1 VFCGRSPEFYCRSEV
16 KTRKSAGDIIF
27 PSPYFFFIT
36 RCSVGFSLN
45 RVPVWESKVCIL
57 DRLYILLTY
66 RVWAQYPYLASN
78 TVNEY
83 GWNAAVKICGVGSC
97 NPVVLD
103 GKQYDVIC
111 SDHPYCA
118 SSDSS
123 GNLVWKQCP
132 DDWMPNPDDMGS
144 GLFSYDNIGTSMWLL
159 FSHITLEGWTSTM
172 YLVGPRPP
180 ESNLFAH
187 IDGDG
192 LIAIQM
198 WFSRIFHVLF
208 VFIGAFVV
216 VQLGLAI
223 IAIKYFA
230 AQEEELTL
238 KARIALDEEA
248 ILLTEEVIRSR
259 ENSSKHPAMRRS
271 FSILQK
277 TRSVKDLGA
286 KMHNIIP
293 GFKAFCTF
301 LADSLFRF
309 RISCRVV
316 CMHRWFPPF
325 ILTCICLNTVCMAIE
340 YHDVDQF
347 ETNICQ
353 RRCDLD
359 ARLPANATC
368 TGPLFNRTRDLD
380 GKGQRVRPAQKS
392 FCYLESNLAV
402 ADSVLC
408 SNLQSAAA
416 CYASSTKCFWVPE
429 RKSLTGSSNESYKSC
444 KLGLYSA
451 DEFGLGSGVLSL
463 RQMCGGGEEGTN
475 GCPAFDQKVSL
486 ILGQI
491 NLVLTIIFILEMALK
506 MLAMGFF
513 PPALEQE
520 GFVQAR
526 SIFKESGRM
535 LITASSFRERHKDV
549 VFEGYFNDGW
559 NFFDFAIVMFSIVEF
574 IISAVGVG
582 QTSSGIFSVLRTMRL
597 FRLIKLF
604 RHWHEMQKLVGALGT
619 AVKSLNLVL
628 FLYLLVAYIMALF
641 AMENFARS
649 FKTVKTANPR
659 SNFDNFWT
667 SFLTVFQIVTAENWT
682 TIAYNCITV
691 NHSQPSNWGWALI
704 PFVYV
709 LIGNYVIMNLFVA
722 ILLSK
727 MTDEDVDE
735 SLKLQNEEQV
745 DEENPLPFVKAQGSA
760 VLPKFAPMSRES
772 SGILNLAK
780 KFKDKVART
789 VPLSLT
795 KKSLDPDSDAQRP
808 QFVLNGVLNSLKLH
822 KDEVDVNIMKIA
834 YHETFLRHFLHV
846 NNKHGEPKYVRLPA
860 HNTLCI
866 FSPYSSLRQSMAY
879 ISHHPWFEK
888 AIIGCI
894 LLSSIQLM
902 IEAFEPAYE
911 VRAHHCRHVYTSGL
925 DCTNRYPGQVSFPS
939 TREDYLCPK
948 RRDEKGFGIKFGA
961 CGSADEAPC
970 CKDVL
975 LYEWLQQIDNVF
987 TVIFLFEMIIKII
1000 TEGVW
1005 FHPRAY
1011 LRSVWN
1017 VLDAGVV
1024 IVSIVSWIVK
1034 LIGTEGNLKALK
1046 TLRCLRVLRPLRI
1059 VKRNPQLK
1067 TTVICIIGSLP
1078 ALATSSVVL
1087 VVYIFVIAMLMTN
1100 LFKGSFFRCY
1110 GLQDQ
1115 IYYGS
1120 SIYPLGN
1127 LYTADQALSG
1137 PTSVP
1142 TIIECV
1148 TKTQGLGVWHNAQS
1162 NFDNVFTAMM
1172 TLFEM
1177 STTEGWLQVMASTI
1191 DSLGSPGLT
1200 PLPNTNPGYSV
1211 LCLLHVMIGFFVMLN
1226 LVVSGIIN
1234 NYVRIKNRQD
1244 GLSPLL
1250 TEEQRQWRE
1259 DVNRVRQLKPRKREK
1274 AYKNPWRNIFKS
1286 IAKSGKFETC
1296 LSWIIFANFVVMLSK
1311 SHDESCQVKAKMVW
1325 VNLGFAAIFAIEA
1338 AIKVIGLGVNFYF
1351 MDSYNRFDFLLV
1363 LVSFVV
1369 LALDFAQG
1377 EHLCTES
1384 KQTIPALTA
1393 LRAIRIA
1400 RLFRLVT
1407 RFKGLQN
1414 MISTLYSS
1422 LSVLA
1427 NILMLIVLIL
1437 FIMAVLGTMLF
1448 WNVNQEQGLYKGVD
1462 GDGNYERFDMAF
1474 FLLFRQST
1482 GETWNAIMRYC
1493 SQSELVLACAD
1504 TRDEYRETIACGS
1517 SAIGPIY
1524 HLFWQIFGTY
1534 MLMQLVAAVIL
1545 EKFEDMVKSEVA
1557 VVSQKSLDQ
1566 FVDKWSVFDPD
1577 GTSFITV
1584 VQLTQLISEL
1594 NPPLGINSTHVASTL
1609 KLMAVV
1615 KDLDIPVRQMAIPEP
1630 GSAEPGNNSKYA
1642 ACVKYHDTFIAL
1654 VRRAHTIHPEDKE
1667 IQDMYASSGSSSS
1680 ESDQDE
1686 AEDLYAEP
1694 TDPEQVVESRHHHHH
1709 HQESQAPVPSPDAE
1723 RDEVSL
1729 QYSNATIAQ
1738 DYAARQLQHACMTW
1752 REIRLQVNKGRE
1764 LEESIPLD
1772 MKAFSCYRQNTS
1784 GSLECIDE

>member
-1 VFCGRSPEFYCRSEV
+1 M
-16 KTRKSAGDIIF
+16 
-27 PSPYFFFIT
+27 
-36 RCSVGFSLN
+36 RCSVGLNLN
-45 RVPVWESKVCIL
+45 RGPVWESKVCIPDHL
-57 DRLYILLTY
+57 DILLTY

-83 GWNAAVKICGVGSC
+83 GWNAEVKICGVGSC
-97 NPVVLD
+97 DPVVLD
-103 GKQYDVIC
+103 GKHYNVIC
-111 SDHPYCA
+111 SDHPFCA
-118 SSDSS
+118 SADGGS
-123 GNLVWKQCP
+123 NLVWKQCA
-132 DDWMPNPDDMGS
+132 DHWMPNPDDMGS

-180 ESNLFAH
+180 ESNLLAH

-192 LIAIQM
+192 KIAIQM
-198 WFSRIFHVLF
+198 WFSRIFHVFF

-248 ILLTEEVIRSR
+248 ILQTEEVIRSR
-259 ENSSKHPAMRRS
+259 ENSSKPQTKS
-271 FSILQK
+271 FSIVQK
-277 TRSVKDLGA
+277 TGAFTPANMIRSLKVLGA
-286 KMHNIIP
+286 KLYNIVP
-293 GFKAFCTF
+293 GFKAFYTF

-309 RISCRVV
+309 RIGCRVV
-316 CMHRWFPPF
+316 CMHSWFQPF

-368 TGPLFNRTRDLD
+368 TGPLFNRTRDID

-392 FCYLESNLAV
+392 FCFLESNLAV

-416 CYASSTKCFWVPE
+416 CYASSAKCFWVPA
-429 RKSLTGSSNESYKSC
+429 KKGLTGSSDESYKSC

-451 DEFGLGSGVLSL
+451 DEFGLGSGALSL
-463 RQMCGGGEEGTN
+463 RQLCGGGEEGTN
-475 GCPAFDQKVSL
+475 RCPAFDQKVSL
-486 ILGQI
+486 ILDQI
-491 NLVLTIIFILEMALK
+491 NIVLTIFFILEMALK

-513 PPALEQE
+513 APSVEQK
-520 GFVQAR
+520 GVVRSGTAR
-526 SIFKESGRM
+526 SIFQESRGT
-535 LITASSFRERHKDV
+535 LITASSFRDRHADF

-559 NFFDFAIVMFSIVEF
+559 NFFDFAIVIFSIAEF
-574 IISAVGVG
+574 IISAVGGG
-582 QTSSGIFSVLRTMRL
+582 QTSSGMFSVLRTMRL
-597 FRLIKLF
+597 FRLLKLF
-604 RHWHEMQKLVGALGT
+604 RHWHQMQKLVGALGT

-628 FLYLLVAYIMALF
+628 FLYLIVAYIMALL
-641 AMENFARS
+641 AMEIFATH
-649 FKTVKTANPR
+649 FKTVKTGNPR
-659 SNFDNFWT
+659 SNFDNFLT

-682 TIAYNCITV
+682 TIAYNCIFV
-691 NHSQPSNWGWALI
+691 NHSQPSDWGFALL

-735 SLKLQNEEQV
+735 ALNVQNEDLEQTDV
-745 DEENPLPFVKAQGSA
+745 ENPFASAKAPGSA
-760 VLPKFAPMSRES
+760 VFAKLATMSRES
-772 SGILNLAK
+772 SRILNLAR
-780 KFKDKVART
+780 KFKEKVART
-789 VPLSLT
+789 VPLSRT
-795 KKSLDPDSDAQRP
+795 RRSLDPDSDAPTP
-808 QFVLNGVLNSLKLH
+808 QFVVDGALNSLKLH
-822 KDEVDVNIMKIA
+822 KDDVDVNIMRIA
-834 YHETFLRHFLHV
+834 YHETFLRHFLQV
-846 NNKHGEPKYVRLPA
+846 NNKHGEPKYIKLPA
-860 HNTLCI
+860 HNALCI

-879 ISHHPWFEK
+879 ISHHPLFDK
-888 AIIGCI
+888 AIIGFI
-894 LLSSIQLM
+894 LFSSIQLM

-911 VRAHHCRHVYTSGL
+911 VRAQYCGHVYTSGL

-970 CKDVL
+970 CKDVA
-975 LYEWLQQIDNVF
+975 LYEWMQQIDNVF

-1000 TEGVW
+1000 TEGAW

-1024 IVSIVSWIVK
+1024 IVSIVAWIFK
-1034 LIGTEGNLKALK
+1034 LIGTASDVKALK

-1078 ALATSSVVL
+1078 ALCTSAVVL
-1087 VVYIFVIAMLMTN
+1087 LVYIFVIAMLMTSM
-1100 LFKGSFFRCY
+1100 FKGTFFRCY

-1127 LYTADQALSG
+1127 LYTSDQALSG
-1137 PTSVP
+1137 PSSVP

-1148 TKTQGLGVWHNAQS
+1148 TKTQGLGVWHNAAS
-1162 NFDNVFTAMM
+1162 TFDNVLSAMQ

-1177 STTEGWLQVMASTI
+1177 STTEGWLQVMASTT

-1200 PLPNTNPGYSV
+1200 PVPNTNPVYSV
-1211 LCLLHVMIGFFVMLN
+1211 LCLLHVMVGFFVMLN

-1244 GLSPLL
+1244 GLSPLM
-1250 TEEQRQWRE
+1250 TEEQKQWRE
-1259 DVNRVRQLKPRKREK
+1259 NVNRIRQLKPRKRER
-1274 AYKNPWRNIFKS
+1274 AFKNPWRNIFKS
-1286 IAKSGKFETC
+1286 IANSGKFETT

-1311 SHDESCQVKAKMVW
+1311 SHDESCQVKANMVW
-1325 VNLGFAAIFAIEA
+1325 VNVGFAAIFAIEA

-1351 MDSYNRFDFLLV
+1351 MDSYNRLDFLLV

-1369 LALDFAQG
+1369 LAFDFAQE
-1377 EHLCTES
+1377 EHLCTGGAES
-1384 KQTIPALTA
+1384 KQSVPAVTA

-1400 RLFRLVT
+1400 RLFRLVA
-1407 RFKGLQN
+1407 RFKGVQD

-1448 WNVNQEQGLYKGVD
+1448 WNVNQQQDLYGGVD
-1462 GDGNYERFDMAF
+1462 QDGNYERFDLAF
-1474 FLLFRQST
+1474 FLLFRQAT
-1482 GETWNAIMRYC
+1482 GESWNAIMRYC
-1493 SQSELVLACAD
+1493 SEPELVLACAD
-1504 TRDEYRETIACGS
+1504 TRDDYREAIGCGS
-1517 SAIGPIY
+1517 SAMGRIY
-1524 HLFWQIFGTY
+1524 HLLWQIFGTY

-1545 EKFEDMVKSEVA
+1545 EKFEDLVKSEVA
-1557 VVSQKSLDQ
+1557 VISQKSLDQ

-1584 VQLTQLISEL
+1584 VQLTQLIIEL
-1594 NPPLGINSTHVASTL
+1594 NPPLGINSTQNASTL

-1615 KDLDIPVRQMAIPEP
+1615 KDLDIPVRQMAIPEF
-1630 GSAEPGNNSKYA
+1630 GSAEPGNTSKYA
-1642 ACVKYHDTFIAL
+1642 ACVKYHDTLIAL
-1654 VRRAHTIHPEDKE
+1654 VRRAHTIHPEDEKL
-1667 IQDMYASSGSSSS
+1667 QDMSSS
-1680 ESDQDE
+1680 ESDTSQDE
-1686 AEDLYAEP
+1686 AEDIYAEP
-1694 TDPEQVVESRHHHHH
+1694 TDPEQVVESRHHHRH
-1709 HQESQAPVPSPDAE
+1709 HQESQASSTLPEGQDEGPE
-1723 RDEVSL
+1723 REEISM
-1729 QYSNATIAQ
+1729 QYSNATVAQ
-1738 DYAARQLQHACMTW
+1738 DYAARQLQYACIAW
-1752 REIRLQVNKGRE
+1752 RENRLQVNKGRD
-1764 LEESIPLD
+1764 LQVSIPLN
-1772 MKAFSCYRQNTS
+1772 MKAFSLSRQNTS
-1784 GSLECIDE
+1784 GLLDCIAE